1 MAAIGWIDRRVNV
14 EVIRV
19 PEPSTG
25 ALTLLIVAWNKTRQ
39 STFLQ
44 SFEWNWEDS
53 STAELFHAACVQLN
67 CVSNHFA
74 IDGECILEAWWE
86 VDMKCRY
93 LHITDMSAV
102 CIWIAAFLKSIE
114 QWSIL
119 LKTVVLNWCICAWT
133 KKMYM

>member
-1 MAAIGWIDRRVNV
+1 MAARGWIDRRVNV

-44 SFEWNWEDS
+44 SFGWNWEDS

-74 IDGECILEAWWE
+74 IAGEYILDAWQKLTWNGAICIL
-86 VDMKCRY
+86 
-93 LHITDMSAV
+93 L
-102 CIWIAAFLKSIE
+102 IWVLYAYESQPFL
-114 QWSIL
+114 
-119 LKTVVLNWCICAWT
+119 N
-133 KKMYM
+133 